1 MGAMAFCTIT
11 AFEIT
16 ESGFEAVGPCCFSC
30 AALFRYAL
38 PDPKESRELQT
49 AVQAASPAL
58 LRYQLSGVVYRSGDW
73 RDVAGLCCFALWLP
87 LVSVACP
94 VAVAVAHF
102 DNGFLVA
109 AVILWV
115 PMAAYA
121 CLFYGGV
128 SCGCLGNQTWHD
140 RAEVALSA
148 IVSWPEWVLKKC
160 SGKGWAF
167 WLQPSKEVLDEAILL
182 THQHT
187 IVFEGSVL
195 LPQHGHLMAWQARLG
210 LLGGRRSSRST

>member
-1 MGAMAFCTIT
+1 MDTH
-11 AFEIT
+11 
-16 ESGFEAVGPCCFSC
+16 
-30 AALFRYAL
+30 AA
-38 PDPKESRELQT
+38 E
-49 AVQAASPAL
+49 
-58 LRYQLSGVVYRSGDW
+58 
-73 RDVAGLCCFALWLP
+73 DVAGLCCFVLWLP
-87 LVSVACP
+87 LVSVACL

-102 DNGFLVA
+102 DNGFIVA

-128 SCGCLGNQTWHD
+128 SCGCLGNQAWRD